1 MKFPKLFGRKKGED
15 DEDED
20 DLEDEMFDLE
30 DMDDLEGGAGAD
42 AEHSEAGDLGDDEEY
57 EEVASNEPGV
67 DEIDDLEEEMV
78 GGDDVLEDPFEGT
91 EDDLDDGDLDD
102 GDLDDDDDF
111 DEEDEREE
119 AGAKRKALMFAAVGA
134 GVLLLSGLGGA
145 GYWFFSGDD
154 TAHPEAAHNDPTQ
167 VEMSMPPPPSV
178 DGSSGAPSLNQLAA
192 MAPEATETAPVPA
205 AAPETHSS
213 SASAPVAPAA
223 SEPAA
228 AEAPSAPSG
237 QPGSMNSLNA
247 LGSASQ
253 AGGGVVIPAVSP
265 VILARLP
272 DQPSVADQSQAL
284 SSAPVRA
291 LIENVDGIGDLPKI
305 AANGSHASTAYARPS
320 DPGISL
326 PKVAIMI
333 EGVGLSRQASLAA
346 INKLPPEVSL
356 VLSPY
361 GRDLDDWVFRA
372 RLAGH
377 EVFLSLPMESDKFPL
392 EDAGP
397 LALDTQVQVAEN
409 KRRLSAVMA
418 SAGGYVGL
426 VTYMG
431 GQFLKAE
438 GQIRELLKETKSRGL
453 MFVIGGRRSRND
465 ATQIAADLDLPRAET
480 EFYIDE
486 TPSIQEIRTSLDRAV
501 SLAKDRGSILV
512 VARPYPVTIK
522 SILDWVQTIPDAGIA
537 LVPASAVAT
546 KSQN

>member
-1 MKFPKLFGRKKGED
+1 MKLPKLFGRKKGED

-30 DMDDLEGGAGAD
+30 DIDDLEEGAVAD
-42 AEHSEAGDLGDDEEY
+42 EGHADSDDHDDEEY
-57 EEVASNEPGV
+57 EEVVVNEEAGV
-67 DEIDDLEEEMV
+67 DEIDELEEEMV
-78 GGDDVLEDPFEGT
+78 GGEDELENPFEDVD
-91 EDDLDDGDLDD
+91 EDEFE
-102 GDLDDDDDF
+102 DDDD
-111 DEEDEREE
+111 EQEE
-119 AGAKRKALMFAAVGA
+119 AGAKRKALLFAAVGA
-134 GVLLLSGLGGA
+134 GVLLLSSLGGA
-145 GYWFFSGDD
+145 GYWMFSGDGG
-154 TAHPEAAHNDPTQ
+154 AEPEAAVDDPRQ
-167 VEMSMPPPPSV
+167 VEMSMPPPPSA

-192 MAPEATETAPVPA
+192 LAPTASETAPA
-205 AAPETHSS
+205 AAPAATPGDASS
-213 SASAPVAPAA
+213 PAQAPAA
-223 SEPAA
+223 PVPSAETAAPAA
-228 AEAPSAPSG
+228 A
-237 QPGSMNSLNA
+237 QPGSSNSLNA
-247 LGSASQ
+247 LGAASQ

-265 VILARLP
+265 VVLARLP
-272 DQPSVADQSQAL
+272 DQPTVADQSEAL

-291 LIENVDGIGDLPKI
+291 LIENVDGVGDLPKI

-346 INKLPPEVSL
+346 INKLPPQVSL

-377 EVFLSLPMESDKFPL
+377 EVFMSLPMESDKFPL

-397 LALDTQVQVAEN
+397 LAMDTQVQVAEN

-426 VTYMG
+426 VTYLG
-431 GQFLKAE
+431 SQFLKAE
-438 GQIRELLKETKSRGL
+438 GQIRELLKEMKSRGL

-480 EFYIDE
+480 EFYLDE
-486 TPSIQEIRTSLDRAV
+486 SPSIQEIRTSLDRAV

-512 VARPYPVTIK
+512 LARPYPVTIK
-522 SILDWVQTIPDAGIA
+522 SILDWVQTIPDVGVA

-546 KSQN
+546 PSQN